1 MKFEPLDITRDT
13 ARALGFLTRFSVPAH
28 YFEGETQP
36 VSQASGAFPLAGLIA
51 ALPAAAFLLIASWL
65 TVPPLLAAV
74 IAVAI
79 SIGVCG
85 ALHEDGL
92 ADVADGFFG
101 GKDAE
106 SRLEIMKDSRNGTYA
121 MLALILSTALRVA
134 ALSAIA
140 SESSL
145 AAAFALMSASAAARA
160 ALVWHWFEL
169 PNARPG
175 GTADQAGKPDREQL
189 NFALMTGIPIAIFL
203 AFFASGLDGIVL
215 TASLTALSA
224 IFFVRLCREKIGGH
238 TGDTLGAAAQIA
250 EVSALIALASTV

>member
-1 MKFEPLDITRDT
+1 MSRDT
-13 ARALGFLTRFSVPAH
+13 ARALGFLTRFPIPGH
-28 YFEGETQP
+28 YFEGGAQP

-51 ALPAAAFLLIASWL
+51 ALPAALFLLIAPWL

-92 ADVADGFFG
+92 ADTADGLFG
-101 GKDAE
+101 GKDTLD
-106 SRLEIMKDSRNGTYA
+106 RLDVMKDSRNGTFGT
-121 MLALILSTALRVA
+121 LALVLSLAVRIA
-134 ALSAIA
+134 ALAAIA

-145 AAAFALMSASAAARA
+145 SAAFALLCASAASRT

-175 GTADQAGKPDREQL
+175 GTADQAGTPDRGQL
-189 NFALMTGIPIAIFL
+189 NFALVTGMPLAFFL
-203 AFFASGLDGIVL
+203 AFLAAGIDSVVL
-215 TASLTALSA
+215 MASLIALSA

-250 EVSALIALASTV
+250 EISALIALASTV

>member
-1 MKFEPLDITRDT
+1 MKFEPLDITKDT
-13 ARALGFLTRFSVPAH
+13 ARALGFLTRFSIPAH
-28 YFEGETQP
+28 YFDGEAQP
-36 VSQASGAFPLAGLIA
+36 VSQSSGAFPLAGLIA
-51 ALPAAAFLLIASWL
+51 ALPAAVFMLIAPWL
-65 TVPPLLAAV
+65 TMPPLLAAV
-74 IAVAI
+74 IAVAV

-92 ADVADGFFG
+92 ADAADGFFG
-101 GKDAE
+101 ARDVE
-106 SRLEIMKDSRNGTYA
+106 SRLEIMKDSRNGTYGT
-121 MLALILSTALRVA
+121 LALVLSVAIRVA

-145 AAAFALMSASAAARA
+145 AAAFALLSASVTARA

-175 GTADQAGKPDREQL
+175 GTADQAGKPDKDQL
-189 NFALMTGIPIAIFL
+189 NFALATGTALAFFL
-203 AFFASGLDGIVL
+203 AFFATGIDGIVL
-215 TASLTALSA
+215 TASLIALSG

-250 EVSALIALASTV
+250 EISTLIALASTL

>member
-1 MKFEPLDITRDT
+1 MKFEPLDITKDT
-13 ARALGFLTRFSVPAH
+13 ARALGFLTRFTLPAH
-28 YFEGETQP
+28 YFEGAAQP

-51 ALPAAAFLLIASWL
+51 ALPAALFLLIAPWL

-101 GKDAE
+101 GRDAE
-106 SRLEIMKDSRNGTYA
+106 TRLDIMKDSRNGTYGT
-121 MLALILSTALRVA
+121 LTLVFSIALRVT

-140 SESSL
+140 SESSF
-145 AAAFALMSASAAARA
+145 AAAFALIAASVAARA

-169 PNARPG
+169 PSARPG
-175 GTADQAGKPDREQL
+175 GTADQAGKPDRDQL
-189 NFALMTGIPIAIFL
+189 NFALISGIPLTLFP
-203 AFFASGLDGIVL
+203 AFFAAGFGGIVL
-215 TASLTALSA
+215 IASLIALSA
-224 IFFVRLCREKIGGH
+224 IFFVRLCRMKIGGH

-250 EVSALIALASTV
+250 EVSVLTALASTV

>member
-1 MKFEPLDITRDT
+1 MKFEPLDITRDV
-13 ARALGFLTRFSVPAH
+13 ARALGFLTRFTLPAH
-28 YFEGETQP
+28 YFEGGSEP
-36 VSQASGAFPLAGLIA
+36 VSQSSGAFPLAGLIA
-51 ALPAAAFLLIASWL
+51 ALPAALFLLIAPWL
-65 TVPPLLAAV
+65 TIPPLLAAV

-106 SRLEIMKDSRNGTYA
+106 SRLDIMKDSRNGTYGT
-121 MLALILSTALRVA
+121 LVLILSTALRVA

-145 AAAFALMSASAAARA
+145 AAAFALIAASVAARA

-169 PNARPG
+169 PLARPG
-175 GTADQAGKPDREQL
+175 GTADQAGKPDRDQL
-189 NFALMTGIPIAIFL
+189 NFALVTGAPL
-203 AFFASGLDGIVL
+203 AFFPTLLASGIDGVVL
-215 TASLTALSA
+215 TASLIALSA
-224 IFFVRLCREKIGGH
+224 IFFVRLCRMKIGGH

-250 EVSALIALASTV
+250 EISALIALASAL

>member
-1 MKFEPLDITRDT
+1 MNFDLLNITKNT

-28 YFEGETQP
+28 FFEGDARP
-36 VSQASGAFPLAGLIA
+36 LSQSSGAFPLAGLLA
-51 ALPAAAFLLIASWL
+51 ALPAAMFLLIAPWL
-65 TVPPLLAAV
+65 TVPPPLAAV

-101 GKDAE
+101 GKDKEA
-106 SRLEIMKDSRNGTYA
+106 RLDIMKDSRNGTYGT
-121 MLALILSTALRVA
+121 LALVLSVLVRVS

-145 AAAFALMSASAAARA
+145 AAAFAILAGSAAARA

-169 PNARPG
+169 PSARPG
-175 GTADQAGKPDREQL
+175 GTADQAGKPDRDQL
-189 NFALMTGIPIAIFL
+189 NFALSTGIPLALFPAFL
-203 AFFASGLDGIVL
+203 ASGIDGIVL
-215 TASLTALSA
+215 TASLIALSA
-224 IFFVRLCREKIGGH
+224 IFFVRLCREKIAGH
-238 TGDTLGAAAQIA
+238 TGDTLGAAAQCA
-250 EVSALIALASTV
+250 EISALIALASTV